1 MKYSCCG
8 PIYAPRPPDHP
19 IPERIR
25 AQRRTGVRVAGPGP
39 SPVVLTELI
48 STDELLQA
56 LENI

>member
-8 PIYAPRPPDHP
+8 PIGRAKTPDHP

-48 STDELLQA
+48 STDEVLQA